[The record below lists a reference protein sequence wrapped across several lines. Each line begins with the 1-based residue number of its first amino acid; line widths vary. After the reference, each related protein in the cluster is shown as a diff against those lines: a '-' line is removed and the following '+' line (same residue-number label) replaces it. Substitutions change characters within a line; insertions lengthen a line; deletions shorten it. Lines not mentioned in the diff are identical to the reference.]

1 MPVLLIA
8 GLVSLVLGLVLFFA
22 WFGYIVAI
30 AKAILP
36 AAFIGAGAVAA
47 YLGWEE
53 MKDQKGPNID
63 FSSPAE
69 ANRYKAEAMAYQEKI
84 NEVVVIPG
92 ETEDKPGETAET
104 GKTETAPGKPQ
115 ENPEKEKPKD

>member
-30 AKAILP
+30 IKAILP

-53 MKDQKGPNID
+53 MKDKKSPNID
-63 FSSPAE
+63 FSNPTE
-69 ANRYKAEAMAYQEKI
+69 ANRYKAEAMAYQEEI
-84 NEVVVIPG
+84 NEIVINPA
-92 ETEDKPGETAET
+92 ETEVQTA
-104 GKTETAPGKPQ
+104 TAAESAVDDVDQAK
-115 ENPEKEKPKD
+115 NPESETEENNK

>member
-22 WFGYIVAI
+22 WFAYIVAI
-30 AKAILP
+30 IKAILP

-53 MKDQKGPNID
+53 MKDQKNPNID
-63 FSSPAE
+63 FSSPTE
-69 ANRYKAEAMAYQEKI
+69 ANRYKAEAMAYQEEI
-84 NEVVVIPG
+84 NEIVVTPESG
-92 ETEDKPGETAET
+92 EQTGSTLMPKDDPEKVAEDKSKSDEA
-104 GKTETAPGKPQ
+104 GK
-115 ENPEKEKPKD
+115 

>member
-30 AKAILP
+30 INALLP
-36 AAFIGAGAVAA
+36 AAFIGAGAGAA

-53 MKDQKGPNID
+53 MQDQNIPNID
-63 FSSPAE
+63 FSNPTAAE
-69 ANRYKAEAMAYQEKI
+69 CYKA
-84 NEVVVIPG
+84 
-92 ETEDKPGETAET
+92 
-104 GKTETAPGKPQ
+104 
-115 ENPEKEKPKD
+115 